1 VRRRP
6 THRQDI
12 SPISPISLPTEAPA
26 MNTRTIAIVALVL
39 VVIVLAFLLL

>member
-1 VRRRP
+1 MRRRP
-6 THRQDI
+6 THRQD
-12 SPISPISLPTEAPA
+12 ISPISLPTEAPA